1 MASTIMPQASLTV
14 SCPLLKLPH
23 KLRLRIYAYTHEL
36 SLDLDIYEYGCE
48 DLSKAWESTPL
59 VKLAATC
66 RLIADEARH
75 YYRSLPTGVSTRRA
89 LAELIPSGGPGSYV
103 KLRLIH
109 LPRPIIDLTHFTTS
123 YDFTQYKSAAYGFP
137 LADQNNAAEATSNM
151 AFYVSSAVRR
161 LMTDTTVRNATNLK
175 WVVIRIAGLEPRKD
189 PERHFDAMQRVLCQ
203 PNAGPASAEKL
214 AQDIFSWSCVDA
226 DMMQVTSNLQ
236 LPYFEER
243 LLCLLVV

>member
-1 MASTIMPQASLTV
+1 MPQASLTV
-14 SCPLLKLPH
+14 SCPLLRLPP

-36 SLDLDIYEYGCE
+36 SLDLDINEYGCE

-75 YYRSLPTGVSTRRA
+75 YYRSLPTGGLTRRA
-89 LAELIPSGGPGSYV
+89 LVELIPSGGPFSYV

-109 LPRPIIDLTHFTTS
+109 LPRPMIDLTHFTAS
-123 YDFTQYKSAAYGFP
+123 YDFTRYKSAAYGFP
-137 LADQNNAAEATSNM
+137 LAGQNNAAEATSSM

-175 WVVIRIAGLEPRKD
+175 MVIIRIAGLVPRKKD
-189 PERHFDAMQRVLCQ
+189 EETHFDAMQRVLCQ

-243 LLCLLVV
+243 LLSLLVV